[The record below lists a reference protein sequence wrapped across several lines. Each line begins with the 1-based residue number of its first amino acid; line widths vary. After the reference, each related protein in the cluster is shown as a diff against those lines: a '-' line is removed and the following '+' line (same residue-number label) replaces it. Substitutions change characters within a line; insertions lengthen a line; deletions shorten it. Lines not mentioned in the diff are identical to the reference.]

1 MKWMPPLGRNT
12 DDVQWWSVTTNSS
25 STHLLFWCLHPF
37 LWLLSAVLPM
47 YIFFIFLPL
56 PCLTAVALAT
66 VATWWG
72 ERCFEPRLN
81 SSHEATLKA
90 LRRAWGRWWELSI
103 CDKPGE
109 KEQGKQHS
117 FEVLT
122 FRNDTF
128 CSVAFNLSHSRVNL
142 VKIKQQWIDCFNVF
156 IVPWMSW
163 LINVYR

>member
-1 MKWMPPLGRNT
+1 MAMTNHCKNRISPSLQDEMDAPIGEEHRRRAM
-12 DDVQWWSVTTNSS
+12 VTTNSS

-56 PCLTAVALAT
+56 PCLTAAALAT
-66 VATWWG
+66 VATWWA

-81 SSHEATLKA
+81 SSHEATLRA
-90 LRRAWGRWWELSI
+90 LRHAWGRWRELSI

-109 KEQGKQHS
+109 KEQGKTTHS

-128 CSVAFNLSHSRVNL
+128 CSVRPSIYHTQES
-142 VKIKQQWIDCFNVF
+142 IW
-156 IVPWMSW
+156 
-163 LINVYR
+163 